1 MSYKTMN
8 IEKIKEICSHELSAF
23 PDVQICMLY
32 GSYAHGT
39 HGNHSD
45 IDVGICGKT
54 LLSKERLSTITSVLA
69 GLLHSEIDLVDISAV
84 SGTILH
90 KILSKGT
97 PLFVKDHKLYARH
110 ISRMLY
116 NQADM
121 MPYYTRILRE
131 RRERFLN
138 G

>member
-1 MSYKTMN
+1 MR
-8 IEKIKEICSHELSAF
+8 ELSGF
-23 PDVQICMLY
+23 PDIRICILY
-32 GSYAHGT
+32 GSYAHGMT
-39 HGNHSD
+39 STHSD
-45 IDVGICGKT
+45 VDLGICGKNI
-54 LLSKERLSTITSVLA
+54 LPKDRIATIASALA
-69 GLLHSEIDLVDISAV
+69 IPLKSEVDVVDISAV
-84 SGTILH
+84 SGIILH
-90 KILSKGT
+90 KILSKGI
-97 PLFVKDHKLYARH
+97 PLLIKDHKLYARH